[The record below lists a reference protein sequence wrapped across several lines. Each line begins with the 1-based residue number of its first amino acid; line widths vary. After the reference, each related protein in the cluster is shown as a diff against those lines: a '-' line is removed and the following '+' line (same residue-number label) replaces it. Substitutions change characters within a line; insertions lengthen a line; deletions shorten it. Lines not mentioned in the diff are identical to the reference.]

1 MKPYLFRQA
10 FLSPAARPKVG
21 AIRLM
26 TWNVHKGI
34 GGVDRR
40 YAPWRIAAVIRHHD
54 PDIAILQEVGDGIPR
69 SHRDRQTELWGAVL
83 GYPYRVFAPDVRL
96 KVGQWGNAILS
107 RYPIVRTHHLSL
119 AFPMKKRR
127 GALFADVSIHLAR
140 GRFSL
145 NVVNMHLGLMGV
157 ERTWQIRKL
166 LSSSLLSS
174 LGSHSRIVLAGD
186 TNDWSGKLARSRGML
201 RQAGFYSAH
210 SPHKGTPKTFPA
222 WYPVAGLDRFYFSG
236 PLICRSAYRSG
247 FSLAR
252 RASDHLPLVVD
263 IDLI

>member
-1 MKPYLFRQA
+1 MSPYLFRQA

-54 PDIAILQEVGDGIPR
+54 PDIAILQEVADGIPR

-83 GYPYRVFAPDVRL
+83 GYPYRVFFPEVRL
-96 KVGQWGNAILS
+96 RVGQWGNAILS
-107 RYPIVRTHHLSL
+107 RYPIIRSSHINLS
-119 AFPMKKRR
+119 FPLKKRR
-127 GALFADVSIHLAR
+127 GALCAEVDIRQKTGRHL
-140 GRFSL
+140 L
-145 NVVNMHLGLMGV
+145 NIVNVHLGLSGV
-157 ERTWQIRKL
+157 ERLWQVKRIL
-166 LSSSLLSS
+166 ESAPLAY
-174 LGSHSRIVLAGD
+174 LGHNSRVILAGD
-186 TNDWSGKLARSRGML
+186 TNDWSGKLARPRGLL
-201 RQAGFYSAH
+201 RQAGFASAH
-210 SPHKGTPKTFPA
+210 GIHKGSPKTFPA

-236 PLICRSAYRSG
+236 PIICRSAYRSG

-252 RASDHLPLVVD
+252 GASDHLPLVVD
-263 IDLI
+263 IDL